1 MKLRLCIY
9 FFKTAFTNIK
19 NNRLVHT
26 ISIGTITI
34 SMLLLGSFLLLSVNI
49 NNWLS
54 DWSEALSMSVY
65 IEDGLDENTKGKIEA
80 VLKGLEGAEIKR
92 FVTKEQ
98 ALNNLKSSLGDQV
111 GLLEGLKSNPLPG
124 SYEIAFHEKEGQ
136 KIDPEKTKS
145 DLEKID
151 GVNEVQYSEQWM
163 ERFKGVVNVF
173 RIFGL
178 VIGGFL
184 CMAVLFI
191 TTNTIKLTIYS
202 RRDEIEIYKLVGAT
216 DWFVKLPYLIEGA
229 IEGLLGG
236 ILSYIILLAVYS
248 LFSVKT
254 VQVFGL
260 PVIDFAFLSFR
271 HSISIIVL
279 SITLGFIGGLIA
291 IGRFFKVY

>member
-1 MKLRLCIY
+1 MKLRLFIY

-19 NNRLVHT
+19 NNRLVHM

-54 DWSEALSMSVY
+54 DWGESLSMSVY
-65 IEDGLDENTKGKIEA
+65 IEDGLDENAKGKIESA
-80 VLKGLEGAEIKR
+80 LKSLDGAKIKS
-92 FVTKEQ
+92 FISKEQ
-98 ALNNLKSSLGDQV
+98 ALNSLKSSLGDQV
-111 GLLEGLKSNPLPG
+111 GLLEGLKTNPLPG
-124 SYEIAFHEKEGQ
+124 SYEILFHETEGY
-136 KIDPEKTKS
+136 KIDPEKIKS

-151 GVNEVQYSEQWM
+151 GVDEVQYSDQWM
-163 ERFKGVVNVF
+163 ERFKGIINVF
-173 RIFGL
+173 RILGL

-229 IEGLLGG
+229 IEGLFGG
-236 ILSYIILLAVYS
+236 ILSFVILLVVYS
-248 LFSVKT
+248 VFSVKT
-254 VQVFGL
+254 VPIFGL
-260 PVIDFAFLSFR
+260 PVIDFTFLSFE
-271 HSISIIVL
+271 HSISIILL
-279 SITLGFIGGLIA
+279 SIALGFIGGLIA
-291 IGRFFKVY
+291 IGRFFKV